1 MTPHR
6 GVLILVLGILSLV
19 GCGFFTGIPAWIMGK
34 GDLGRIDAGQ
44 VDPSGRSLTQVGM
57 ILGIIGTVFGLLG
70 CIVYAI
76 FGLLMA
82 GAGAAGA

>member
-1 MTPHR
+1 
-6 GVLILVLGILSLV
+6 
-19 GCGFFTGIPAWIMGK
+19 MGK
-34 GDLGRIDAGQ
+34 GDLGKIDAGQ

-76 FGLLMA
+76 FGVLMA